1 MAAEGRAAEGR
12 AHAGSPGDPT
22 GAVSRASRHGPPLL
36 ERRLVVVT
44 GKGGVGKTSVAA
56 GLALLA
62 AEQGRRTLA
71 CEIDA
76 KGDLADAFD
85 LEPVGFDPVRGPDG
99 VRVMAMDTAA
109 SLREYLRL
117 HLRLPLMGGRLGPLA
132 RTFDFVA
139 DAAPGVREIL
149 SVGKLAWEVR
159 EAHYDLVV
167 VDAPASGHVV
177 GYLAAPDAIGELV
190 QFGMIRQQTHWMR
203 EILADP
209 RRTGT
214 VVVTTPEEMPVTET
228 VELVEQLRARTVVD
242 VAAVVANRVLPELFN
257 RREEAIFDRL
267 GEPPARDELR
277 GELGDAIDGVL
288 RGGRLATGLRRRGAV
303 HLQRLRDELPGM
315 PVVYLPERFGGEGGL
330 AGTRLVAK
338 GLGEELL

>member
-1 MAAEGRAAEGR
+1 
-12 AHAGSPGDPT
+12 
-22 GAVSRASRHGPPLL
+22 LL

-62 AEQGRRTLA
+62 ARQGQRTLA

-76 KGDLADAFD
+76 KGDLADALD
-85 LEPVGFDPVRGPDG
+85 LDPVGFDPVRGPEG
-99 VRVMAMDTAA
+99 VRVMAMDTEA

-149 SVGKLAWEVR
+149 SIGKLAWEVR
-159 EAHYDLVV
+159 EGHYDLVV
-167 VDAPASGHVV
+167 VDAPAAGHVV
-177 GYLAAPDAIGELV
+177 GYLAATDAIAELV
-190 QFGMIRQQTHWMR
+190 HVGMIRNQTHWMR

-209 RRTGT
+209 RLTGA

-228 VELVEQLRARTVVD
+228 VELVGQLRTQTVVD
-242 VAAVVANRVLPELFN
+242 VAAVIANRVLPELFN

-267 GEPPARDELR
+267 GEPPAVDDLR
-277 GELGDAIDGVL
+277 AELGAAIGTVL
-288 RGGRLATGLRRRGAV
+288 SGARLATGLRRRGAA
-303 HLQRLRDELPGM
+303 HLQRLRDELPGL
-315 PVVYLPERFGGEGGL
+315 PVIYLPERFGAETGL